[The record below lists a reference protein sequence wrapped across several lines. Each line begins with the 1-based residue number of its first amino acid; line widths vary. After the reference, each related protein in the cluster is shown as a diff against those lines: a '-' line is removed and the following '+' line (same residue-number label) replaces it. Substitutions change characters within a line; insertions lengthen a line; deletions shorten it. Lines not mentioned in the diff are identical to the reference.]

1 MSNRKNFI
9 VNFYYGTDLRHSEKV
24 NALNE
29 IIALSIAMDN
39 YNKACG
45 YFEWVD
51 DSPMRLE
58 IKIEIED

>member
-39 YNKACG
+39 YHKDSGNLG
-45 YFEWVD
+45 WVY
-51 DSPMRLE
+51 DSHMRLE
-58 IKIEIED
+58 IEIET